1 MAVFQCKFELLINIK
16 IMRRIIENLNCVLIV
31 LIYSILLLSIPMV
44 LMVEL
49 IINSVYK
56 VAIFLKLK
64 NRKNHTKK
72 TQFQILYYTS

>member
-31 LIYSILLLSIPMV
+31 LIYLILLLSIPMV

-64 NRKNHTKK
+64 KQENHTKK